1 MSRNPGSR
9 RALERRRELSREAD
23 ATVRRLTRLYT
34 TALALLAL
42 LIIGGQ
48 FLLHYTLYDQR
59 DDADIINIAGRQRM
73 LSQGIVKNLLLLR
86 MSDSPDGRFSLVN
99 RLEKDLR
106 LFEDSHTGLIA
117 GDSEMHLSGNNS
129 EEIRRLFRELDYDY
143 NAIIT
148 SVYEIVRQLNDTPN
162 HVLDEHSI
170 TLIDKTMFHEDDF
183 LRTMNNIVFTYAYES
198 QARVTQIQKIV
209 LTVFVI
215 TIIVLLIEATMIFRP
230 VAIRVGRTLRALQS
244 SDRRNSELADTLTMQ
259 NTELRRAREQAEAA
273 NRAKSA
279 FLASMSHEI
288 RTPMNGIIGMSHLL
302 AETDLSEE
310 QQEYVKTIVG
320 GSDHLMSLINDVLDF
335 SKIEADQLELAWEP
349 FLLADTVN
357 QSTDIFLALAK
368 QKQVRFSI
376 KVDEDIPKKLLG
388 DESRIRQVL
397 TNLLSNALKFTEGGE
412 VTLRVSQEMPPQI
425 KRLARESN
433 AILPPLGRFN
443 TEPLKVW
450 FSVEDT
456 GIGISRDQS
465 KRLFTAFVQGDTSV
479 TRKFG
484 GTGLGLVISRRLV
497 ELMGGRIGY
506 TSKEGEG
513 SIFAFSVA
521 TQETDEESTKQHH
534 LIDQAVPL
542 EETSTAIDSNLE
554 ILIAEDNATNRKVF
568 ALHLKRLGLDADM
581 AENGMVA
588 AEKSR
593 HKHYDV
599 IFMDLQMPEL
609 SGFEATRMIR
619 GESQTK
625 KQPFIVAVSATVT
638 KEAQKECHEAGM
650 DGFISKPIQFNQIS
664 DIFVRIKREREKQ
677 MES

>member
-1 MSRNPGSR
+1 M
-9 RALERRRELSREAD
+9 
-23 ATVRRLTRLYT
+23 RRLTRLYT

-73 LSQGIVKNLLLLR
+73 LSQLIVKNAILLR
-86 MSDSPDGRFSLVN
+86 YTETSEKRLSLI
-99 RLEKDLR
+99 RKLEKDLL
-106 LFEDSHTGLIA
+106 LFQDSHTALIA
-117 GDSEMHLSGNNS
+117 GNKDMHLSGNNS
-129 EEIRRLFRELDYDY
+129 EEIRRLFNVLDYDY
-143 NAIIT
+143 NATILAGNELT
-148 SVYEIVRQLNDTPN
+148 RQLLGLPDYELND
-162 HVLDEHSI
+162 HSQE
-170 TLIDKTMFHEDDF
+170 LIEAIMAHEDDL
-183 LRTMNNIVFTYAYES
+183 LRAMDNIVFTYAYES

-215 TIIVLLIEATMIFRP
+215 TIIVLLVEATMIFRP

-302 AETDLSEE
+302 AGTELTEE
-310 QQEYVKTIVG
+310 QEDYVKTIVG
-320 GSDHLMSLINDVLDF
+320 GSDHLLSLINDVLDF
-335 SKIEADQLELAWEP
+335 SKIEADQLELAWESYRIQD
-349 FLLADTVN
+349 AIN

-368 QKQVRFSI
+368 QKEVRFSI
-376 KVDEDIPKKLLG
+376 EIDENIPKRLLG

-397 TNLLSNALKFTEGGE
+397 TNLLSNALKFTERGE
-412 VTLRVSQEMPPQI
+412 IALKVTTNAPGQI
-425 KRLARESN
+425 KKLPRETD
-433 AILPPLGRFN
+433 AILPPLGQFN
-443 TEPLKVW
+443 YEPTKVW
-450 FSVEDT
+450 FIVKDT
-456 GIGISRDQS
+456 GIGINREQS
-465 KRLFTAFVQGDTSV
+465 KRLFSAFVQGDTSV
-479 TRKFG
+479 TRRFG

-506 TSKEGEG
+506 TSREGEG
-513 SIFAFSVA
+513 STFAFSVA
-521 TQETDEESTKQHH
+521 THEAEEGDANTGSPFNQPTLDNDGSTE
-534 LIDQAVPL
+534 IDK
-542 EETSTAIDSNLE
+542 NLK

-568 ALHLKRLGLDADM
+568 ALHLRRLGLEADM

-588 AEKSR
+588 VQKAQSKS
-593 HKHYDV
+593 YDL

-609 SGFEATRMIR
+609 SGFEASRKIR
-619 GESQTK
+619 SEQETGSK
-625 KQPFIVAVSATVT
+625 PFIVAVSATVT
-638 KEAQKECHEAGM
+638 KEAQHECHEAGM

-664 DIFVRIKREREKQ
+664 DIFVRIKKQREKAD
-677 MES
+677 ES